1 MSTSS
6 TSGTAG
12 SAGNPGTS
20 SPSLFPSLSLL
31 KLLPGA
37 GSDFGPSASDLVAHV
52 LSHERFDA
60 AADAVAPRET
70 FRGVTVDEAMSDDY
84 VFPLGRTGQSIVLM
98 GYRIA
103 AGFIA
108 ACAADEWLELAHRE
122 RLVRGLSADAQASE
136 HLAPDPAETDQL
148 LDRTAECAQRIL
160 DPVAREP
167 VISLFETHYRGGR
180 EFLRVS
186 WEGLPEDLVHAS
198 RRPFVALADGSTPR
212 REKRDYDPYGLE
224 GTDDYDVD
232 RPLAYREK
240 IGPFLFTMTYR
251 HEYPQVDDER
261 LGTAFAVFHEAG
273 SDIVAAVVKL
283 QLVKV
288 PPLTSSADLVYTF
301 DTYSGEML
309 SLALAATEALGPK
322 RLCDVFNTYRVIY
335 ISQWEVRKPW
345 RGEGLGVAL
354 LHQGLER
361 LPVDVDG
368 RPNALA
374 IAPEPYQTE
383 MKHFETLPVV
393 LHEELRAP
401 AERLAAYLTNWLER
415 STLPVATHF
424 FVPMAKHA
432 GIGSAGENARLIDRI
447 MESEA

>member
-1 MSTSS
+1 MALMSNA
-6 TSGTAG
+6 GTDNIK
-12 SAGNPGTS
+12 SN
-20 SPSLFPSLSLL
+20 LSLL

-37 GSDFGPSASDLVAHV
+37 GSDFGPAATDLVAHV

-60 AADAVAPRET
+60 NADAHAPRET
-70 FRGVTVDEAMSDDY
+70 FRGVSVDEVMSDEY
-84 VFPLGRTGQSIVLM
+84 VFPLGRTGQSIVLT

-108 ACAADEWLELAHRE
+108 ERAADEWLELARKE
-122 RLVRGLSADAQASE
+122 RAARGLPHDPSGDE
-136 HLAPDPAETDQL
+136 PHLAPDPAEADQL
-148 LDRTAECAQRIL
+148 LDRAGDCAQRIL
-160 DPVAREP
+160 DPVANEP
-167 VISLFETHYRGGR
+167 LISLFETHYRGGR
-180 EFLRVS
+180 EFLRLS
-186 WEGLPEDLVHAS
+186 WEGLPEDLVPAS
-198 RRPFVALADGSTPR
+198 RRPLAALASSAENGER

-273 SDIVAAVVKL
+273 SDIVAAAVELK
-283 QLVKV
+283 LVKV
-288 PPLTSSADLVYTF
+288 PPLTSSADLVYTL
-301 DTYSGEML
+301 DTYSGDML
-309 SLALAATEALGPK
+309 SLALAATEALGPQG
-322 RLCDVFNTYRVIY
+322 LCDVFNAHRVIY
-335 ISQWEVRKPW
+335 ISLWEVRKPW

-354 LHQGLER
+354 LHQALER

-368 RPNALA
+368 RPNALCV
-374 IAPEPYQTE
+374 APEPYQTE
-383 MKHFETLPVV
+383 MKHFEMLPAV
-393 LHEELRAP
+393 LREELKAP
-401 AERLAAYLTNWLER
+401 ARRLSAHLTNWLER
-415 STLPVATHF
+415 SKLPIATHF

>member
-6 TSGTAG
+6 MTGTTNTTST
-12 SAGNPGTS
+12 
-20 SPSLFPSLSLL
+20 LSLL

-37 GSDFGPSASDLVAHV
+37 GSEFGPAASDLVAHV
-52 LSHERFDA
+52 LSHDRFDA
-60 AADAVAPRET
+60 AANVSAPRET
-70 FRGVTVDEAMSDDY
+70 FRGVTVDDAMNDEY
-84 VFPLGRTGQSIVLM
+84 VFPLGRTGQSIVLT

-108 ACAADEWLELAHRE
+108 ERAADEWLELAHKE
-122 RLVRGLSADAQASE
+122 RVARGLPAAPQGSE
-136 HLAPDPAETDQL
+136 PHLSPDPAEADQL
-148 LDRTAECAQRIL
+148 LDRAYECAQRIL
-160 DPVAREP
+160 DPVAGEP
-167 VISLFETHYRGGR
+167 VLSLFETHYRGGR
-180 EFLRVS
+180 EFLRLS
-186 WEGLPEDLVHAS
+186 WEGLPEDLVPES
-198 RRPFVALADGSTPR
+198 RRPLAALAAAAQNGER
-212 REKRDYDPYGLE
+212 REKRDYDPYGLD
-224 GTDDYDVD
+224 GVDDYDVD

-273 SDIVAAVVKL
+273 SDIVAAAVRL

-288 PPLTSSADLVYTF
+288 PPLTSSADLVYTL

-309 SLALAATEALGPK
+309 SLALASTEALGPEK
-322 RLCDVFNTYRVIY
+322 LCEVFNAHRVIY
-335 ISQWEVRKPW
+335 ISLWEVRKPW

-354 LHQGLER
+354 LHQALER

-368 RPNALA
+368 RPNALCV
-374 IAPEPYQTE
+374 APEPYQTD
-383 MKHFETLPVV
+383 MRHFEKLPGV
-393 LHEELRAP
+393 LREELKTP
-401 AERLAAYLTNWLER
+401 AKRLAAHLTSWLER
-415 STLPVATHF
+415 SKLPIATHF

>member
-6 TSGTAG
+6 TTGATR
-12 SAGNPGTS
+12 T
-20 SPSLFPSLSLL
+20 LSLL

-37 GSDFGPSASDLVAHV
+37 GSEFGPAASDLVAHV
-52 LSHERFDA
+52 LSHDRFDTA
-60 AADAVAPRET
+60 ANVSAPRET
-70 FRGVTVDEAMSDDY
+70 FRGVTVDDAMNDAY
-84 VFPLGRTGQSIVLM
+84 VFPLGRTGQSIVLT

-108 ACAADEWLELAHRE
+108 ERAADEWLELAHKE
-122 RLVRGLSADAQASE
+122 RLAKGLPAVPQGGE
-136 HLAPDPAETDQL
+136 PHLAPDPAEADQL
-148 LDRTAECAQRIL
+148 LDRAYECAQRIL
-160 DPVAREP
+160 DPVAGEQ
-167 VISLFETHYRGGR
+167 VLALFETHYRGGR
-180 EFLRVS
+180 EFLRLT
-186 WEGLPEDLVHAS
+186 WEGLPEDLVPES
-198 RRPFVALADGSTPR
+198 RRPLAALAAAAQNGER
-212 REKRDYDPYGLE
+212 REKRDYDPYGLD
-224 GTDDYDVD
+224 GADDYDVD

-273 SDIVAAVVKL
+273 SDIVAAAVRL

-288 PPLTSSADLVYTF
+288 PPLTSSADLVYTL

-309 SLALAATEALGPK
+309 SLALAATEALGPE
-322 RLCDVFNTYRVIY
+322 RLCEVFNAHRVIY
-335 ISQWEVRKPW
+335 ISLWEVRKPW

-354 LHQGLER
+354 LHQALER

-368 RPNALA
+368 RPNALCV
-374 IAPEPYQTE
+374 APEPYQTD
-383 MKHFETLPVV
+383 MRHFEKLPGV
-393 LHEELRAP
+393 LREELKTP
-401 AERLAAYLTNWLER
+401 AKRLAAHLTNWLER
-415 STLPVATHF
+415 SKLPIATHF

-432 GIGSAGENARLIDRI
+432 GIGSAGENARLIDQI

>member
-6 TSGTAG
+6 TTGT
-12 SAGNPGTS
+12 TS
-20 SPSLFPSLSLL
+20 TLSLL

-37 GSDFGPSASDLVAHV
+37 GSEFGPAASDLVAHV
-52 LSHERFDA
+52 LSHGRFDA
-60 AADAVAPRET
+60 AANALAPRET
-70 FRGVTVDEAMSDDY
+70 FQRVTVEDVMNDEY
-84 VFPLGRTGQSIVLM
+84 VFPLGQTGQSIVLT

-108 ACAADEWLELAHRE
+108 ERAADEWLELAHKE
-122 RLVRGLSADAQASE
+122 RLAKGLPAAPQGSE
-136 HLAPDPAETDQL
+136 PHLSPDPAEADQL
-148 LDRTAECAQRIL
+148 LDRAYECAQRIL
-160 DPVAREP
+160 DPAAGES
-167 VISLFETHYRGGR
+167 ILSLFETHYRGGR
-180 EFLRVS
+180 EFLRLT
-186 WEGLPEDLVHAS
+186 WEGLPEDLVPES
-198 RRPFVALADGSTPR
+198 RRPLAALAASAQNGER
-212 REKRDYDPYGLE
+212 REKRDYDPYGLD

-273 SDIVAAVVKL
+273 SDIVAAAVRL

-288 PPLTSSADLVYTF
+288 PPLHSSADLVYTL

-309 SLALAATEALGPK
+309 SFALAATEALGPEK
-322 RLCDVFNTYRVIY
+322 LCEVFNAHRVIY
-335 ISQWEVRKPW
+335 ISLWEVRKPW

-354 LHQGLER
+354 LHQALER

-368 RPNALA
+368 RPNALCV
-374 IAPEPYQTE
+374 APEPYQTD
-383 MKHFETLPVV
+383 MRHFEMLPGA
-393 LHEELRAP
+393 LREELKAP
-401 AERLAAYLTNWLER
+401 AKRLADHLANWLSR
-415 STLPVATHF
+415 SKLPVATHF

>member
-6 TSGTAG
+6 TTGT
-12 SAGNPGTS
+12 TS
-20 SPSLFPSLSLL
+20 TLSLL

-37 GSDFGPSASDLVAHV
+37 GSEFGPAASDLVAHV
-52 LSHERFDA
+52 LSHSRFDTA
-60 AADAVAPRET
+60 ANASAPRET
-70 FRGVTVDEAMSDDY
+70 FHRVTVEDVMNDEY
-84 VFPLGRTGQSIVLM
+84 VFPLGQTGQSIVLT

-108 ACAADEWLELAHRE
+108 ERAADEWLELAHKE
-122 RLVRGLSADAQASE
+122 RLARGLPAAPQGSE
-136 HLAPDPAETDQL
+136 PHLSPDPAEADQL
-148 LDRTAECAQRIL
+148 LDRAYDCAQRIL
-160 DPVAREP
+160 DPAAGES
-167 VISLFETHYRGGR
+167 ILSLFEVHYRGGR
-180 EFLRVS
+180 EFLRLT
-186 WEGLPEDLVHAS
+186 WEGLPEDLVPES
-198 RRPFVALADGSTPR
+198 RRPLAALAASVQNGAR
-212 REKRDYDPYGLE
+212 REKRDYDPYGLD
-224 GTDDYDVD
+224 GTDHYDVD

-273 SDIVAAVVKL
+273 SDIVAAAVRL

-288 PPLTSSADLVYTF
+288 PPLHSSADLVYTL

-309 SLALAATEALGPK
+309 SLALAATEALGPEK
-322 RLCDVFNTYRVIY
+322 LCEVFNAHRVIY
-335 ISQWEVRKPW
+335 ISLWEVRKPW

-354 LHQGLER
+354 LHQALER

-368 RPNALA
+368 RPNALCV
-374 IAPEPYQTE
+374 APEPYQTD
-383 MKHFETLPVV
+383 MRHFEKLPGA
-393 LHEELRAP
+393 LREELKAP
-401 AERLAAYLTNWLER
+401 AKRLAAHLANWLDR
-415 STLPVATHF
+415 SKLPVATHF

>member
-6 TSGTAG
+6 TTGT
-12 SAGNPGTS
+12 TRT
-20 SPSLFPSLSLL
+20 LSLL

-37 GSDFGPSASDLVAHV
+37 GAEFGPAASDLVAHV
-52 LSHERFDA
+52 LSHDRFDA
-60 AADAVAPRET
+60 AANVSAPRET
-70 FRGVTVDEAMSDDY
+70 FRGVTVDDAMNDEY
-84 VFPLGRTGQSIVLM
+84 VFPLGRTGQSIVLT

-108 ACAADEWLELAHRE
+108 ERAADEWLELAHKE
-122 RLVRGLSADAQASE
+122 RLAKGLPAAPQGSE
-136 HLAPDPAETDQL
+136 PPLAPDPAEADQL
-148 LDRTAECAQRIL
+148 LDRAYDCAQRIL
-160 DPVAREP
+160 DPVAGEQ
-167 VISLFETHYRGGR
+167 VLSLFETHYRGGR
-180 EFLRVS
+180 EFLRLT
-186 WEGLPEDLVHAS
+186 WEGLPEDLVPES
-198 RRPFVALADGSTPR
+198 RRPLAALAAAAQNGER
-212 REKRDYDPYGLE
+212 REKRDYDPYGLY
-224 GTDDYDVD
+224 GVDDYDVD

-273 SDIVAAVVKL
+273 SDIVAAAVRL

-288 PPLTSSADLVYTF
+288 PPLTSSADLVYTL

-309 SLALAATEALGPK
+309 SLALAATEALGPEK
-322 RLCDVFNTYRVIY
+322 LCEVFNAHRVIY
-335 ISQWEVRKPW
+335 ISLWEVRKPW

-354 LHQGLER
+354 LHQALER

-368 RPNALA
+368 RPNALCV
-374 IAPEPYQTE
+374 APEPYQTE
-383 MKHFETLPVV
+383 MRHFEKLPGV
-393 LHEELRAP
+393 LREELKTP
-401 AERLAAYLTNWLER
+401 ARRLAAHLTGWLER
-415 STLPVATHF
+415 SKLPIAMHF